1 NGGDEEVYIGS
12 ADWMTRN
19 LNRRVEVVVP
29 VLDAQLRKFLKDTV
43 LAAYLRDN
51 VQARILNAD
60 GSYDLPQVGPG
71 EKLFNSQTYFEGDN
85 SFPVLEKTNSRKGK
99 RLWSKK

>member
-1 NGGDEEVYIGS
+1 
-12 ADWMTRN
+12 
-19 LNRRVEVVVP
+19 

-51 VQARILNAD
+51 VQARILTAE
-60 GSYDLPQVGPG
+60 GTYEVPQVGPD
-71 EKLFNSQTYFEGDN
+71 EEIFNSQTFFEGDN
-85 SFPVLEKTNSRKGK
+85 SFPAVEKNNSKKRK